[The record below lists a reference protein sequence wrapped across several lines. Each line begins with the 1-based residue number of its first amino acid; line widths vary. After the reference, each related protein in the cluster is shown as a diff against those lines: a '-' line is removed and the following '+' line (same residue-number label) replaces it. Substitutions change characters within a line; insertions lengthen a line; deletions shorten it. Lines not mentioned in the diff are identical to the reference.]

1 MNEQIDQNTSVNDKS
16 KENYLTRSL
25 QYPRFY

>member
-16 KENYLTRSL
+16 KESYLTRSL